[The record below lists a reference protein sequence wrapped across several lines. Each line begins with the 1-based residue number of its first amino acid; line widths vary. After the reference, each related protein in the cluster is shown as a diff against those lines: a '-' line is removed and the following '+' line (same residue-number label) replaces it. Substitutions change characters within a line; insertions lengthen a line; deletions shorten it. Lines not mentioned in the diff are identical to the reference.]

1 MSAPLVSIEN
11 CTSAQVLSSQDVPL
25 ATGTLQLLPA
35 ETIASDS
42 PTTHSGDTSTPI
54 LTLKI
59 GNAAF
64 PITKAT
70 PFYTH
75 TSSSRIY
82 LFSPVLED
90 VSLGAGTYVKITLP
104 EEIATPG
111 SEAEKARDTFEEVLL
126 NHGLLQE
133 GTAALADELASD
145 AREAG
150 LKAASSIKGVA
161 KNHTSGPPAEP
172 STFSSTTHNVAD
184 SVVSGTETVK
194 DYTASARQTVA
205 SAGSSIGATAGS
217 YLVKATETVAKAGVA
232 VGERLVHLLGMEDQ
246 VQRVASE
253 DGGPK
258 FDNAGTSEAFGTP
271 KSDQEE
277 EAKYGDGTGN
287 LVKSLGTIGT
297 GAKEGTS
304 EVASATREAATTV
317 LEHDVGPEAVE
328 LANKGGEAAGNLS
341 QATGDVLIATSVVAT
356 AGSIAAG
363 SAVDGAKEGAK
374 DSEPK
379 EDTPPIAPEVIEAEP
394 IKH

>member
-1 MSAPLVSIEN
+1 MTTPLVSIEN
-11 CTSAQVLSSQDVPL
+11 CISVQVLPTQDVPL
-25 ATGTLQLLPA
+25 ATGTLQLLPVA
-35 ETIASDS
+35 PTDSESPAPHSD
-42 PTTHSGDTSTPI
+42 DASTPI
-54 LTLKI
+54 LALRI

-75 TSSSRIY
+75 ASSSRIY
-82 LFSPVLED
+82 LFAPVLED
-90 VSLGAGTYVKITLP
+90 ASLGAGTYVKITLP

-111 SEAEKARDTFEEVLL
+111 SEAEKARDAFEEVLL

-133 GTAALADELASD
+133 GTAAFADELASD

-150 LKAASSIKGVA
+150 LKAASSIKDIA
-161 KNHTSGPPAEP
+161 KSHTSGPPAEP

-184 SVVSGTETVK
+184 SAVSGTDTIR
-194 DYTASARQTVA
+194 DYTSSASQAVT

-217 YLVKATETVAKAGVA
+217 YLFKATETVAKAGVA
-232 VGERLVHLLGMEDQ
+232 VGERLVHLFGMDDQ
-246 VQRVASE
+246 VKRVASD

-258 FDNAGTSEAFGTP
+258 FDNAGTSGAFETP

-297 GAKEGTS
+297 GVKEGTS
-304 EVASATREAATTV
+304 EATSATREAATSV
-317 LEHDVGPEAVE
+317 LEHDAGPEAVE
-328 LANKGGEAAGNLS
+328 LASKGGEAAGNLT
-341 QATGDVLIATSVVAT
+341 QATGDVLSATSVVVT

-363 SAVDGAKEGAK
+363 SVAAGAEEGTNDA
-374 DSEPK
+374 ETK
-379 EDTPPIAPEVIEAEP
+379 EDAPPVAPEVIEAEP